1 MLELA
6 YPWALTLAPLP
17 LLVWWLWPPH
27 REPVSAIR
35 VPFFAALSEASG
47 ELPREGSVV
56 LTRQS
61 LQMIVAG
68 LVWLLLVV
76 ALAKPQ
82 WAGEPIE
89 KTDAARDVML
99 AIDLS
104 GSMDE
109 RDFGGAEAD
118 PTSRL
123 DVVKRVVG
131 AFIDKRHGDRIGII
145 VFGSKA
151 YVQVPFTQD
160 LATAKALL
168 EATEVGMAGPHTA
181 LGDAIGLSI
190 RTFEASEVEQRLL
203 IVLTDGSDTGS
214 RMTPINAAEI
224 ASRNGISIFAVGVGD
239 VDADG
244 EDRVDFETLEAI
256 ARRTNGQFF
265 TADDSQGLAAVY
277 ERIEAMVPRE
287 TKTVSY
293 RPRRSLVHWP
303 AGAAAVLGILAC
315 LALLG
320 MRRMR
325 ETA

>member
-1 MLELA
+1 M
-6 YPWALTLAPLP
+6 LAPLP

-47 ELPREGSVV
+47 ESPREGSVV

-82 WAGEPIE
+82 WAGAPIE

-104 GSMDE
+104 GSMDQ
-109 RDFGGAEAD
+109 RDFAGAEAE
-118 PTSRL
+118 PSSRL
-123 DVVKRVVG
+123 DAVKHVVG
-131 AFIDKRHGDRIGII
+131 AFIDRRHGDRIGII

-151 YVQVPFTQD
+151 YVQVPFTRD

-168 EATEVGMAGPHTA
+168 DATEVGMAGPHTA

-190 RTFEASEVEQRLL
+190 RTFEASEVAQRLL

-224 ASRNGISIFAVGVGD
+224 ASRNGISIFTVGVGD
-239 VDADG
+239 ADAEG
-244 EDRVDFETLEAI
+244 EGRVDFATLEAI
-256 ARRTNGQFF
+256 ARRANGRFF
-265 TADDSQGLAAVY
+265 TADDSQGLALVY
-277 ERIEAMVPRE
+277 ARIDAMVPRE

-303 AGAAAVLGILAC
+303 AGAAAILGILAC
-315 LALLG
+315 LAMLG

-325 ETA
+325 ETP